1 MKFSYIGKTHGKTF
15 FHNFDRAFGLFDLEL
30 LQLLKG
36 NDMLNNNTAPLK
48 NAVEVSNSGAINY
61 IW

>member
-15 FHNFDRAFGLFDLEL
+15 FHNFDKTFGLFDLEL

-36 NDMLNNNTAPLK
+36 NDMLGDNTESIK
-48 NAVEVSNSGAINY
+48 
-61 IW
+61 

>member
-15 FHNFDRAFGLFDLEL
+15 FHNFDIAFGLFDLEL

-36 NDMLNNNTAPLK
+36 RFYLSSVWQ
-48 NAVEVSNSGAINY
+48 AVQKGKGYDLTESIK
-61 IW
+61 